1 MEMFFEGASCLGQR
15 ARRAFAK
22 SILVAFTTVL
32 PLSFVPPVQADP
44 ASQPRA
50 ISGVAD
56 QMSIGEAGGDS
67 QVELALR
74 SIQAIATWLST
85 EFGFPAL
92 AQYPRVEFASPERL
106 AMLRY
111 SGSPQ
116 PLAHDNLPSNGLAA
130 LSQDTVA
137 IYLDTESTIY
147 LSTAWTGNTP
157 ADSSVLVHEMVH
169 HQQNLASEK
178 FECPQEREKLAYAA
192 QERWLARFGRSLEA
206 DFKLDGF
213 SLLPKTRCLY

>member
-1 MEMFFEGASCLGQR
+1 MKIFLEGASCLDQLPIR
-15 ARRAFAK
+15 MSEK
-22 SILVAFTTVL
+22 SIFVAFTILLALGLVT
-32 PLSFVPPVQADP
+32 PVQADP
-44 ASQPRA
+44 ATEPPA
-50 ISGVAD
+50 IPEAAD
-56 QMSIGEAGGDS
+56 PMSIGRAGGDS
-67 QVELALR
+67 RVEVVLR

-85 EFGFPAL
+85 EFGIPELARFPL
-92 AQYPRVEFASPERL
+92 IEFATFERL

-111 SGSPQ
+111 SGSSQ
-116 PLAHDNLPSNGLAA
+116 PLADNNLPLNGLAA
-130 LSQDTVA
+130 LSLDTVA

-147 LSTAWTGNTP
+147 LSTAWTGHSP

-169 HQQNLASEK
+169 HQQNLVSEK

>member
-1 MEMFFEGASCLGQR
+1 MKIFFECPSRLGQR
-15 ARRAFAK
+15 TSRPSARLILAAFTMVLLLG
-22 SILVAFTTVL
+22 LVA
-32 PLSFVPPVQADP
+32 PVQADP

-50 ISGVAD
+50 VSGTAD
-56 QMSIGEAGGDS
+56 QLSVGRVGGDS
-67 QVELALR
+67 RVELALR
-74 SIQAIATWLST
+74 SLQAIATWLST

-92 AQYPRVEFASPERL
+92 ARYPRIEFATPERL

-111 SGSPQ
+111 SSSPQ
-116 PLAHDNLPSNGLAA
+116 PLAHNNNGLAA
-130 LSQDTVA
+130 LSQDTLA
-137 IYLDTESTIY
+137 IYLDAESTIY
-147 LSTAWTGNTP
+147 LSTAWTGNSP
-157 ADSSVLVHEMVH
+157 ADLSVLVHEMVH

-192 QERWLARFGRSLEA
+192 QERWLARFGRSLEV